1 MEAGEN
7 CPSTPQATYDNL
19 ECDGY
24 YGFSSMGNVKMT
36 VTNFAVQENGKK
48 VFEDNF
54 TQSAFMFDN
63 VNVPNAKWAVTY
75 FDSSMLALGP
85 TANVKIV
92 TGKEDGSITNSRS
105 ITRDVR
111 VDKQFMFSVEAGLS
125 DISDATVFGMESVRY
140 ARSETDSGR
149 PESQVVA

>member
-1 MEAGEN
+1 
-7 CPSTPQATYDNL
+7 
-19 ECDGY
+19 
-24 YGFSSMGNVKMT
+24 
-36 VTNFAVQENGKK
+36 
-48 VFEDNF
+48 
-54 TQSAFMFDN
+54 MFDN

-125 DISDATVFGMESVRY
+125 DISDATVFGMEFGNRGIFCRIGKN
-140 ARSETDSGR
+140 RSGGISGCYGS
-149 PESQVVA
+149 EWKSY